1 MFKYKQ
7 SMTIKMVRKSKVT
20 RDKITISIDKSLR
33 KLIDRKRGLVNRSV
47 FIEEIINEFFR
58 RRR

>member
-1 MFKYKQ
+1 
-7 SMTIKMVRKSKVT
+7 MTIKMVRKSKVT